1 MDLSEKWSEEE
12 LLGYSFE
19 YPAAAYRDSETHAGD
34 DVAIF
39 ARGPG
44 AFLFQSTHEQESK
57 KMRFPELKSFYF
69 RQSLFGKFSSMK

>member
-1 MDLSEKWSEEE
+1 MIQTSFQSFYEFYEPDGATVSRVDMSEKWSEEE

-19 YPAAAYRDSETHAGD
+19 YPAAAYRNSETHAGD

-57 KMRFPELKSFYF
+57 K
-69 RQSLFGKFSSMK
+69 